1 MVYLQKSWFRVK
13 MSREGKD
20 SPPPLTAVSS
30 GHFFVTVGKGACGRR
45 YRILPTPTCTCP
57 HAQGREQLSLRA
69 LPGPATVL
77 CTQYKLSS
85 SKSLSINEEP
95 KAQRHWLII
104 DHPVVSDR
112 GSYHSFTGSVTQCR
126 DSACGPDLA
135 LLCIWCLKRIQV
147 NLLHLQARTFH
158 IKRVSLEEHLATVDC
173 TPAW

>member
-1 MVYLQKSWFRVK
+1 M
-13 MSREGKD
+13 EGATEF
-20 SPPPLTAVSS
+20 SQ
-30 GHFFVTVGKGACGRR
+30 H
-45 YRILPTPTCTCP
+45 P
-57 HAQGREQLSLRA
+57 HARVPTVQGSEQLSLRA

-85 SKSLSINEEP
+85 YKSLFINEEP
-95 KAQRHWLII
+95 KAQRHRLII

-158 IKRVSLEEHLATVDC
+158 IKRVSLEEHLATADR